1 MGELCSTQKET
12 HIVFL
17 LQRELKGRYILE
29 DISVD
34 GKVIL
39 HFILDV
45 CGVLNLVAWLH
56 GSKVKFF
63 EQVTN

>member
-45 CGVLNLVAWLH
+45 CGVLNLVA
-56 GSKVKFF
+56 
-63 EQVTN
+63 